1 MGMSYPL
8 TSLFI
13 YSVEVACITS
23 PHMPLL
29 PMYLA
34 VTRGLASS
42 ALASYAP
49 GDNAHTFAFVKITS
63 AALVMSLAI
72 TPI

>member
-1 MGMSYPL
+1 MSYPPL

-13 YSVEVACITS
+13 CSVEVAYMTS
-23 PHMPLL
+23 SHMPLL
-29 PMYLA
+29 PMYL
-34 VTRGLASS
+34 VVILGLASS
-42 ALASYAP
+42 ALSSYAP
-49 GDNAHTFAFVKITS
+49 GVNAHTFALVKITS